1 MGCAE
6 RTRNRETSV
15 KAIWLV
21 LALGMTGKEPRGD
34 ATVDIRNFGYR
45 SAALEV
51 AVGTRVT
58 WTNRDA
64 VEHTVSFGTVGDPD
78 GTFAGTLRGA
88 GATFSY
94 TFEQAGTY
102 HYFCDRHHFM
112 RGEIRV
118 TPKKE
123 GAR

>member
-1 MGCAE
+1 M
-6 RTRNRETSV
+6 V
-15 KAIWLV
+15 
-21 LALGMTGKEPRGD
+21 GMAGEDPRG
-34 ATVDIRNFGYR
+34 AAMVDIRNFGYR

-51 AVGTRVT
+51 ALGTRVT
-58 WTNRDA
+58 WTNRDP
-64 VEHTVSFGTVGDPD
+64 VEHTVTSNGVDHRGGKLVGV
-78 GTFAGTLRGA
+78 LRGA

-102 HYFCDRHHFM
+102 RYFCDRHHFM

-118 TPKKE
+118 IPKKE